1 VREGEREPGHAIKE
15 DVVLS
20 TMAAMAKDIVAFWVL
35 FFLVV

>member
-1 VREGEREPGHAIKE
+1 VREGEREPGRAIKE

-20 TMAAMAKDIVAFWVL
+20 TMAAMAKDVATFGVL